1 MTTIPT
7 PMWAETFA
15 AVHAAERILL
25 VTHVEPDGDAIGSML
40 GLGAALRQRG
50 KHVDMAVD
58 HGVLAYLAFLPG
70 ADTVLPKLNSGD
82 WDVMISLDASDEERT
97 GECGAYGRAHSR
109 TVINVDHHA
118 SNTLFGDIYLIFPD
132 AVSTTEIVQD
142 WLERIGHLLDRSIA
156 DPLLA
161 GLVTDT
167 LGFRISKVS
176 AHTLK
181 LAVALMEAGAPL
193 YEIIENTLSNRD
205 FRDVQLWQRILPS
218 VALQDR
224 VITGVVRV
232 DDWKGVG
239 LEDETD
245 SGLVS
250 YLITTNEAK
259 VAAVYKQTL
268 DGKVEISFR
277 SKPGYDVSAV
287 AVALGGGGHK
297 QAAGVTIDGT
307 LEEVIAKVTPMLK
320 AAANP
325 A

>member
-1 MTTIPT
+1 MTTIPS
-7 PMWAETFA
+7 PMWNEAFTAVDA
-15 AVHAAERILL
+15 AQRILL

-40 GLGAALRQRG
+40 GLGNALRQQG
-50 KHVDMAVD
+50 KYVDMAVD
-58 HGVLAYLAFLPG
+58 YGVPSYLAFLPG
-70 ADTVLPKLNSGD
+70 ADNVLPKLDSGE
-82 WDVMISLDASDEERT
+82 WDVMISLDASDEERS
-97 GECGAYGRAHSR
+97 GHVGVYGRAHSR

-118 SNTLFGDIYLIFPD
+118 SNTLFGDIYLIMAN
-132 AVSTTEIVQD
+132 AVSTTEIIQD
-142 WLERIGHLLDRSIA
+142 WLTKIGHPLDRSIA

-181 LAVALMEAGAPL
+181 LAVALMDAGAPL
-193 YEIIENTLSNRD
+193 YDIIENTLSNRD

-218 VALQDR
+218 VTLQDR
-224 VITGVVRV
+224 VVTGVVRLE
-232 DDWKGVG
+232 DWQGVG

-259 VAAVYKQTL
+259 VAAVYKQTN

-277 SKPGYDVSAV
+277 SKPGFDVSAV
-287 AVALGGGGHK
+287 AVALGGGGHT
-297 QAAGVTIDGT
+297 QAAGVTIPGT
-307 LEEVIAKVTPMLK
+307 LEQVIAKVTPMLK

-325 A
+325 